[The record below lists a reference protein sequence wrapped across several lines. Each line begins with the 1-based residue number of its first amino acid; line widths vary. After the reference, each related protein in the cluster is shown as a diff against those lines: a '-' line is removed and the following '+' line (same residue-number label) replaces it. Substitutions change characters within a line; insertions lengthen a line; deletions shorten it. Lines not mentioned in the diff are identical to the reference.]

1 MYLPKSVIHEKWRS
15 VILQG
20 LDLTTQYRVKQ
31 DGNYRIAAHHFHPDC
46 IGEGDTKF
54 LQKFISNK
62 KDIFGRK
69 FNTRSRNYVVN
80 KSEYPQGSKSCQLWF
95 SIPDKTNQEAER
107 NYYILDADYK
117 VKVDIAMAEE
127 EREKKQREMEEQKRT
142 SLIEAKL
149 RIKMSIANDNVREEV
164 DKYDKATLKEIQGLK
179 DDIERL
185 TQKSIQDDLM
195 IHTLK
200 QEHSELL
207 QRFDGLQEST
217 VKSIIKSGGISAY
230 NLTNSDFHKE
240 NPTACH
246 ILFGFRDYSEMKV
259 RLACMFKEFRNSD
272 TQEEVFPDRTVKPLS
287 RRRNEN
293 SRNYENCL
301 ITLMRFHLKPTLDY
315 LVLVW
320 KLSKPVI
327 SKAIEEWAP
336 KLGQKG
342 LELSILDIKSE
353 FFENLK
359 KEVLRAILTLHYRQ
373 MKDMMLK
380 IFSYVIYNLIIIYT
394 LIKIKTIYYI
404 SLFGLL
410 CIKSLI
416 VVKDAPTS
424 STCTSQSALGCF
436 STSFVAFL
444 GLPLLAL
451 DFISS
456 LSSESS
462 GNRYGNIPYNY
473 QEVEEAD

>member
-1 MYLPKSVIHEKWRS
+1 VYLPKSVIHEKWRS

-80 KSEYPQGSKSCQLWF
+80 KSEYPQGSKSCQLWY
-95 SIPDKTNQEAER
+95 SIPDKTNKEAER

-149 RIKMSIANDNVREEV
+149 RIKMSIANDNVREEF

-259 RLACMFKEFRNSD
+259 RLGVPKFRH
-272 TQEEVFPDRTVKPLS
+272 S
-287 RRRNEN
+287 RGGI
-293 SRNYENCL
+293 SRSHCET
-301 ITLMRFHLKPTLDY
+301 I
-315 LVLVW
+315 
-320 KLSKPVI
+320 I
-327 SKAIEEWAP
+327 SKA
-336 KLGQKG
+336 K
-342 LELSILDIKSE
+342 
-353 FFENLK
+353 
-359 KEVLRAILTLHYRQ
+359 
-373 MKDMMLK
+373 
-380 IFSYVIYNLIIIYT
+380 
-394 LIKIKTIYYI
+394 
-404 SLFGLL
+404 
-410 CIKSLI
+410 
-416 VVKDAPTS
+416 
-424 STCTSQSALGCF
+424 
-436 STSFVAFL
+436 
-444 GLPLLAL
+444 
-451 DFISS
+451 
-456 LSSESS
+456 
-462 GNRYGNIPYNY
+462 
-473 QEVEEAD
+473 